1 MTMSD
6 PLHPSAR
13 AHFLAFS
20 TPLEGRRNHMYLC
33 IKGHPTTAVGAIL
46 RPISLAL
53 ALPWLRGD
61 GSRATQDE
69 IRVEWERIEAA
80 KWLADK
86 GADAAKKLCAL
97 HLDEATIDRIT
108 SERLDANAV
117 ALVRAFPA
125 FASWPAAAQLAA
137 ISMCWALGSQKLLD
151 EFPKCCAALRA
162 GDFAG
167 AAAECKIRESDNAG
181 MIERNRLNRNLFLAA
196 QHQQDTGADPSA
208 LLMAPPPGL
217 TDAQYAAAVATL
229 GASLRTSTGDMI
241 EDSLAKHRRRT

>member
-1 MTMSD
+1 MTTSS
-6 PLHPSAR
+6 PLHPSVR

-33 IKGHPTTAVGAIL
+33 VRGHPTTAVGAIL
-46 RPISLAL
+46 RPIGLAL

-69 IRVEWERIEAA
+69 IRVEWERIETA

-86 GADAAKKLCAL
+86 GADAARKLCAL

-108 SERLDANAV
+108 SERLDANAA
-117 ALVRAFPA
+117 ALARAFSA
-125 FASWPAAAQLAA
+125 FAAWPAAAQLAA

-167 AAAECKIRESDNAG
+167 AAAECKIRESDNLG
-181 MIERNRLNRNLFLAA
+181 LRQRNEKNRALFLAA
-196 QHQQDTGADPSA
+196 AHQESVRGDPSV
-208 LLMAPPPGL
+208 LLLEPPPGPSERERGAIL
-217 TDAQYAAAVATL
+217 SMVDATAQ
-229 GASLRTSTGDMI
+229 ASVVEAMA
-241 EDSLAKHRRRT
+241 EARRGR